1 MLKPDCASPYP
12 QTAHIS
18 ISPSRWMGSRDKLTQ
33 AFEMVFR
40 GRRVFHK
47 AVTSEGPR
55 FHSLVLL
62 QNITHSAHLSC
73 KSSHGPNDVIQT
85 QCSIKFLQD
94 KTAIGDENQVLA
106 RKALL
111 EQNNFQ
117 IGELREHYLQR
128 SVFLSYFDQMSFKGD
143 CSPISVFLSS
153 ILWDGEGQNS
163 GRSFLLYKS
172 LATDIVKGSV
182 ALHCVYN
189 LQIKAP

>member
-1 MLKPDCASPYP
+1 M
-12 QTAHIS
+12 I
-18 ISPSRWMGSRDKLTQ
+18 
-33 AFEMVFR
+33 R

-47 AVTSEGPR
+47 AVASEAPR

-62 QNITHSAHLSC
+62 QNVTHSAHLSC
-73 KSSHGPNDVIQT
+73 QASHGPNDVTQT
-85 QCSIKFLQD
+85 QRSINFLQD
-94 KTAIGDENQVLA
+94 KTAIGDENQMLA
-106 RKALL
+106 IKALL

-117 IGELREHYLQR
+117 IGELREHCLQR

-153 ILWDGEGQNS
+153 ILWDEEGQNS

-182 ALHCVYN
+182 ALHCVHN